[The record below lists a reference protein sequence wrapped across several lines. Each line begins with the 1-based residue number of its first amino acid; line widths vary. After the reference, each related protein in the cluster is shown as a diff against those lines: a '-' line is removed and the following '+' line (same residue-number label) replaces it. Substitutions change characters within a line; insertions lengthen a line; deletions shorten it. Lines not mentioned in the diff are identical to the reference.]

1 MEKHVYSSAQI
12 REIERKAFASGIA
25 SESLMQ
31 RAGSAVF
38 MLMRQQYP
46 QARKVV
52 VLCGTG
58 NNGGDGYVVARLA
71 KEAGLNVLVQFTAP
85 PKTPDAAAMAALCD
99 KAGVVSMIWD
109 GELRPADIYVDALL
123 GTGLSAPVTGVMA
136 AMISAL
142 NHLGRPVVAIDV
154 PTGID
159 ADTGAVLGTAIKAG
173 LTVTFIGYKPGLL
186 TGEGV
191 TYTGR
196 LVLKHLRLTPHF
208 YPGNGVA
215 DYLTLDDLRFPTRER
230 NSHKGNFGHVLVIGG
245 DEGMGGAAIM
255 TAEAAL
261 RAGAGRVSVATHP
274 SHVPALLARC
284 PEVMVRGVSHA
295 ADLDPMM
302 EAADLIV
309 VGPGLGRQAW
319 GQRLWMQ
326 VRESKKPMVADADA
340 LFWLSQEGFKRDNW
354 VLTPHPGEAGLL
366 LESYAARIQEMRIQA
381 VEQLVSR
388 FGGVAVLKGAGS
400 LVASGDGMS
409 LCPAGNPGMATAGM
423 GDVLAGVIAGLC
435 AQFGVSLRTVSEA
448 VLVHALAG
456 DAAAGHAQ
464 RGLLATDLLPHIREL
479 VNR

>member
-38 MLMRQQYP
+38 MLMRQHYP

-71 KEAGLNVLVQFTAP
+71 KEAGFNVLIQFTAP
-85 PKTPDAAAMAALCD
+85 PKTPDAASMAALCE
-99 KAGVVSMIWD
+99 KAGVTTVLWD
-109 GELRPADIYVDALL
+109 GELRPADVYVDALL
-123 GTGLSAPVTGVMA
+123 GTGLNAPVSGVMA
-136 AMISAL
+136 AMIGAL

-154 PTGID
+154 PSGID
-159 ADTGAVLGTAIKAG
+159 ADSGAVLGCGVRAA

-186 TGEGV
+186 TGEGAS
-191 TYTGR
+191 YTGR

-208 YPGNGVA
+208 YPASGVA
-215 DYLTLDDLRFPTRER
+215 DYLTQDDLRFPVRER

-274 SHVPALLARC
+274 AHVPALLARC

-295 ADLDPMM
+295 TELDSMV

-309 VGPGLGRQAW
+309 IGPGLGRQAW

-326 VRESKKPMVADADA
+326 VRESKKPMVVDADA
-340 LFWLSQEGFKRDNW
+340 LFWLSQEVFKSDNR

-366 LESYAARIQEMRIQA
+366 LETYAGRIQEMRLQA
-381 VEQLVSR
+381 AKQLIER
-388 FGGVAVLKGAGS
+388 YGGVAVLKGAGS
-400 LVASGDGMS
+400 LVASGDEMA
-409 LCPAGNPGMATAGM
+409 LCPAGNPGMSAAGM
-423 GDVLAGVIAGLC
+423 GDILAGVIAGLC
-435 AQFGVSLRTVSEA
+435 AQFGLTHKTVSDA